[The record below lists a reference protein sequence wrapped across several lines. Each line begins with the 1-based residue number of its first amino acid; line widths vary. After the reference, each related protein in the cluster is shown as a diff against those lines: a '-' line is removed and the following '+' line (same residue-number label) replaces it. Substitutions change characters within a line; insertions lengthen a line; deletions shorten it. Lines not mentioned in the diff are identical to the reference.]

1 MLLKGFGMFSL
12 KTIAGAAAGLVL
24 ATGVAS
30 ASTLI
35 DFTSAATG
43 TSGSVGGVNW
53 TMSSNVGIVN
63 NSQLFDGQD
72 SLASLAGTG
81 LAFQR
86 DGYGVRSTIDAQ
98 RNDDEISSMRGGM
111 EAITLTFSKAVKL
124 TSVAFLDLFMP
135 ANSKIGE
142 VGYARLSDG
151 TVLSFAGSDIANANG
166 SRRAGYAGSAFAGLV
181 TTSISFYIGLTND
194 AKGVADGAL
203 ASISVAPVPVP
214 AAGLLLTAGLGGI
227 AAVRRRRKTA

>member
-1 MLLKGFGMFSL
+1 MINLKAFAS
-12 KTIAGAAAGLVL
+12 AAVGLAL

-53 TMSSNVGIVN
+53 SMTSNIGTVN
-63 NSQLFDGQD
+63 NSQVFDGQG

-86 DGYGVRSTIDAQ
+86 DGYGVRSALDAQ
-98 RNDDEISSMRGGM
+98 RNDDEISSMRSGM
-111 EAITLTFSKAVKL
+111 EAITLTFSRAVKL

-135 ANSKIGE
+135 ANSQIGE

-151 TVLSFAGSDIANANG
+151 TVLSFAGSDLANSNG
-166 SRRAGYAGSAFAGLV
+166 SLRAGYAGSAFAGLV

-214 AAGLLLTAGLGGI
+214 AAGILMVAGLGSI

>member
-1 MLLKGFGMFSL
+1 MIDL
-12 KTIAGAAAGLVL
+12 KTIAGAAIALTLAAG
-24 ATGVAS
+24 ASS

-35 DFTSAATG
+35 DFTKASTAS
-43 TSGSVGGVNW
+43 SGSVGGVNW
-53 TMSSNVGIVN
+53 TMSSNIGYVN

-86 DGYGVRSTIDAQ
+86 DGYGVRSTLDKQ
-98 RNDDEISSMRGGM
+98 RNDDEISSMKGGM

-135 ANSKIGE
+135 ANSRIGE
-142 VGYARLSDG
+142 VGYAKLSDG
-151 TVLSFAGSDIANANG
+151 TILSFNGTDIANSG
-166 SRRAGYAGSAFAGLV
+166 SSRRAGYAGSAFAGIV

-194 AKGVADGAL
+194 TKGVADGAL

-227 AAVRRRRKTA
+227 AAVRRRRNKAA